1 MPDDEGNG
9 RLSRIYPRAYIYI
22 YTRNSTGH
30 DDFLVQV
37 QLSNT
42 LGLYTFHR
50 RRNLDDTENEPTV
63 WLHIVAAYLC
73 ALHLLRHDVPASN
86 NPVFNGNGLANRPP
100 RYTHTHARTH
110 GPLLFLVYFA
120 LVSLLPL
127 LLLPRVTCFSFSIVR
142 PLLLRSE
149 APFHARVLQLMSRVS
164 VTRCES

>member
-1 MPDDEGNG
+1 MTRGTAV
-9 RLSRIYPRAYIYI
+9 SRVYIHAHIYI

-73 ALHLLRHDVPASN
+73 AVHLLRHDVPASN